1 MKTVFINCSPKKR
14 LSASSWF
21 LALSRLFTGGKKVSE
36 TLRAPADHERILAA
50 LIDADAA
57 VFVLPLYVD
66 GIPSHVLPF
75 LEKLEQFSRERGL
88 RLRVYAIA
96 NNGFIEGRQN
106 EPLMQELEHF
116 CARAGLPWC
125 GGVGIGGGVMLNVTR
140 ILFVV
145 DIAILLLNMV
155 LSVSQGGSLFPEGA
169 LWSFAESALILLY
182 FNLGVLF
189 YLAQMGAAIRRGTVL
204 GKKYTRILIPSFLF
218 ILFADIFFL
227 IISIL
232 KGGAFRGWLAKKK
245 PTKPYG
251 A

>member
-21 LALSRLFTGGKKVSE
+21 LALSRLLTGGEKVSE
-36 TLRAPADHERILAA
+36 KLHTPADHERIMSALA
-50 LIDADAA
+50 DADAA
-57 VFVLPLYVD
+57 VFVMPLYVD

-75 LEKLEQFSRERGL
+75 LEKLEQYSRARGAH
-88 RLRVYAIA
+88 LRVYCIA

-106 EPLMQELEHF
+106 EPLMQEFENF
-116 CARAGLPWC
+116 CARAGLQWR

-140 ILFVV
+140 ILFAV
-145 DIAILLLNMV
+145 DIALLLLNMA
-155 LSVSQGGSLFPEGA
+155 LSVANGGSLFPAGP

-189 YLAQMGAAIRRGTVL
+189 YLAQMGAAIRRGREF
-204 GKKYTRILIPSFLF
+204 GKKYTRILIPSFIF

-227 IISIL
+227 IISVL
-232 KGGAFRGWLAKKK
+232 KGGIFRGWLAKKK
-245 PTKPYG
+245 PDNP
-251 A
+251 